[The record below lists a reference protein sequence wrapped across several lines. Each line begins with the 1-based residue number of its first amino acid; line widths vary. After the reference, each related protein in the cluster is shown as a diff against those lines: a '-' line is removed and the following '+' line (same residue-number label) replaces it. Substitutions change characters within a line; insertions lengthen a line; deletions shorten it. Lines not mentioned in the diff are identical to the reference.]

1 MQFTSVQPFFVC
13 IISKKREN
21 LQIRGENLEMKFEQ
35 RTRALTV
42 TLPAEIDHHSARP
55 IREEADMWITK
66 LRPETVVLDFS
77 GVKFMDSSGIG
88 LILGRYNKVAPIGGR
103 VIVECADRRTLQLLR
118 LAGVQKL
125 VEIKSAAQV

>member
-1 MQFTSVQPFFVC
+1 M
-13 IISKKREN
+13 
-21 LQIRGENLEMKFEQ
+21 EMKYEQ

-42 TLPAEIDHHSARP
+42 TLPAEIDHHSAGP
-55 IREEADMWITK
+55 IREEADMWIAK

>member
-1 MQFTSVQPFFVC
+1 M
-13 IISKKREN
+13 
-21 LQIRGENLEMKFEQ
+21 EMKYEQ

-42 TLPAEIDHHSARP
+42 TLPAEIDHQSARP
-55 IREEADMWITK
+55 IREEADMWIAK